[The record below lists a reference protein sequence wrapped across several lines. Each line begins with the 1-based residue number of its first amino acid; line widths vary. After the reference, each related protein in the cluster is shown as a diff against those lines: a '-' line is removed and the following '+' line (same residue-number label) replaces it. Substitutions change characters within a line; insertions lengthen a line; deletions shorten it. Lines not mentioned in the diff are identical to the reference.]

1 MSWLNILRIKEHK
14 NLNSS
19 QPSQYILKCAS
30 KAFVMLNSK
39 AGKKAINRYILYGK
53 NCLDILV

>member
-39 AGKKAINRYILYGK
+39 AGKKAKLLI
-53 NCLDILV
+53 DIFFMEKTV